1 MLSINY
7 VESSISMKSIFD
19 FVGDLWW
26 FVFVMF
32 SEGGQAMNHCA
43 SFHEIVI
50 SDNSLLNSSHVKEK
64 FYFCILERVKENKE
78 E

>member
-1 MLSINY
+1 M
-7 VESSISMKSIFD
+7 
-19 FVGDLWW
+19 GDLCR
-26 FVFVMF
+26 FVYVVFGV
-32 SEGGQAMNHCA
+32 GWKAMNHCA